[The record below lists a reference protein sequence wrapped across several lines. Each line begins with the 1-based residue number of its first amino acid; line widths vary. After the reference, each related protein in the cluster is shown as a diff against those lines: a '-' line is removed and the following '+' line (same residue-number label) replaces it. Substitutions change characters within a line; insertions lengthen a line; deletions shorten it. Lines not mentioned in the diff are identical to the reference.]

1 MKEAKVYDERRRHT
15 SEVLE
20 EMRRTLVRDDLLQEV
35 KRTLV
40 RDDLLQE
47 VRRTLTRRFLGE

>member
-1 MKEAKVYDERRRHT
+1 MKEAKVYNERRRRA
-15 SEVLE
+15 SELLE

-47 VRRTLTRRFLGE
+47 MRRTLTRRFLGE